1 LNKNPCAQNKKSYAG
16 GFEIHGLPQK
26 EKNENNTPMLM
37 KSTQANGIF
46 HEAPCMVKVSPLGG
60 IP

>member
-1 LNKNPCAQNKKSYAG
+1 LNKNLVLKIKNPMLEALK
-16 GFEIHGLPQK
+16 IHGLPQK

-46 HEAPCMVKVSPLGG
+46 HEATCMVKVWPFGG